1 MLISQLR
8 NILIHDVVS
17 KDKVLALL
25 SQLTTVTDKNGETI
39 SDEYYNYLFRL
50 LPPSH
55 YIYVMY
61 SEENEI
67 DPDEKLIGMGTLIIE
82 RKLVHG
88 GNPVGHIED
97 VVIDKKYRGKS
108 YGKKLID
115 FLIEKA
121 KESGC
126 YKIILNCEEKNAG
139 FYEKLGFQQKNIEMT
154 LYLD

>member
-1 MLISQLR
+1 MISQLR

-25 SQLTTVTDKNGETI
+25 SQLTTVTDKNGDTI

-50 LPPSH
+50 LPNTH

-67 DPDEKLIGMGTLIIE
+67 DPHEQLIGMGTLIVE

-88 GNPVGHIED
+88 GYPVGHIED
-97 VVIDKKYRGKS
+97 EVIDKKYRGKS

-126 YKIILNCEEKNAG
+126 YKVILNCEEKNVG
-139 FYEKLGFQQKNIEMT
+139 FYERLGFQQKNVEMS